1 MSGQVLSP
9 FVSVPPA
16 TTAIRDLAVHEIRQH
31 LQIIMA
37 MQLVNKAT
45 QDEITKRCH
54 RISALLITG

>member
-1 MSGQVLSP
+1 MSHVLSP
-9 FVSVPPA
+9 FVPVPPA

-45 QDEITKRCH
+45 QDEVAKRCH
-54 RISALLITG
+54 RISILLITG

>member
-1 MSGQVLSP
+1 MSSQVST
-9 FVSVPPA
+9 FATVPPA

-37 MQLVNKAT
+37 MPPDNPVSR
-45 QDEITKRCH
+45 DEIVRRCH